1 MKKSIS
7 VFCLISSLSL
17 LSHMALADSLRC
29 EGKLVDI
36 GDTKADT
43 SSICG
48 SPEITD
54 SYCEPVTRRTRD
66 LEGKEV
72 IVESCDQVDI
82 WSYKSESGGL
92 WKHVYFAQGRVIRI
106 RNGER
111 IN

>member
-7 VFCLISSLSL
+7 VFCFISSMSV
-17 LSHMALADSLRC
+17 LSHITMADTLRC
-29 EGKLVDI
+29 EGRLVDI

-54 SYCEPVTRRTRD
+54 SYCKPTTRRTLD
-66 LEGKEV
+66 SEGKEV

-92 WKHVYFAQGRVIRI
+92 WKHVYFAQGRVIEI